1 MQRFTGTR
9 VTRVEDPRILTGGG
23 LYIDDRQP
31 HGLGHA
37 AFVRSPFAHAR
48 VHSIDTA
55 AARAHPGVIAVFTAA
70 DLARHVAPIVTQG
83 PPGMSCPRFTCL
95 ATDKVRM
102 VGDTVALVIADSR
115 AIAEDACE
123 LVEVEYE
130 ELAGIGSIA
139 RALASDG
146 PRVWDELEGNVLYE
160 EQTTYGDPDAAFTR
174 AAHTIRETFVQHR
187 ITNCPMETRGVIA
200 TYEPGRN
207 HFTYIGTLQGTQMAR
222 FVIGSALALP
232 TTNIDVILGDVGGS
246 FGQKTS
252 LGHEEL
258 AVCAAAKALPGRPVK
273 WIEDRTEN
281 LSVGGQ
287 AREETV
293 TVEAA
298 VDADGRI
305 LGLRLDMV
313 LAGGAYPTSSA
324 PITTLVGTLARV
336 LIPGAYDIADY
347 SFRHRAVFTNKATY
361 VAYRGPWAIETWV
374 RERVLDRIG
383 RELGLDPVEV
393 RRRNLLGADAFPH
406 KLPAGPT
413 LSGIT
418 LRSALDKSERVADWA
433 GFRAEQ
439 ASERARGEG
448 GKPGHP
454 GQPGRPGRVLGLG
467 VVSFIEPAPG
477 PADYGPSIGFN
488 VPPERAMARLEVDGS
503 LSVYTSQAPHGQGH
517 ETTLAQLAAD
527 ELGVPMSAVRII
539 HSDSRTAPFSMMGT
553 GGSRA
558 ATVAS
563 GSVIGVARAVRDQ
576 VAEIVAHMLEAN
588 PTDIEV
594 VDGVARVKGSPDKA
608 MPLAQV
614 AMTAWLAPHY
624 LPPGRDPGI
633 EATFDFRA
641 GDGGWTQSVHSC
653 FVEIDPETGVVKVL
667 RYVVVEDCGD
677 VINPAIVEGQIRGG
691 IAQGIGEV
699 LYEHSAYDDDG
710 TFKAGTFMD
719 YLIPSSMEIPP
730 IEIHHVDATVV
741 TQEVNFRGVG
751 EGGAIGAPAA
761 VCSAVEDALSPW
773 NAKVLEQ
780 YLPPSRVL
788 ELMGVIPVE
797 R

>member
-1 MQRFTGTR
+1 M
-9 VTRVEDPRILTGGG
+9 TGGG
-23 LYIDDRQP
+23 NYIDDRNP
-31 HGLGHA
+31 PGLGHA

-48 VHSIDTA
+48 VHSIDTT
-55 AARAHPGVIAVFTAA
+55 AARAHPGVIAVFTGAE
-70 DLARHVAPIVTQG
+70 LGPHIAPIVTQG

-102 VGDTVALVIADSR
+102 VGDPVALVIAESR
-115 AIAEDACE
+115 AVAEDACE

-130 ELAGIGSIA
+130 ELAGIGSIE
-139 RALASDG
+139 RALAPDG
-146 PRVWDELEGNVLYE
+146 PRIWDDLDSNVLYE
-160 EQTTYGDPDAAFTR
+160 EAATYGDPDAAFAA
-174 AAHTIRETFVQHR
+174 AAHTINETFVQHR

-207 HFTYIGTLQGTQMAR
+207 HFTYMGTLQGTQMAR
-222 FVIGSALALP
+222 FVISTALSLP
-232 TTNIDVILGDVGGS
+232 ATNVDVVLGDVGGS
-246 FGQKTS
+246 FGQKS
-252 LGHEEL
+252 SIGHEEL
-258 AVCAAAKALPGRPVK
+258 AVCGAAKALAGRPIK

-293 TVEAA
+293 TAQVAF
-298 VDADGRI
+298 DADGRI
-305 LGLRLDMV
+305 RGLRLDMV
-313 LAGGAYPTSSA
+313 LAGGAYPIASA

-336 LIPGAYDIADY
+336 LVPGAYDIADY
-347 SFRHRAVFTNKATY
+347 SFRHRAVFTNKAPY

-374 RERVLDRIG
+374 RERVLDRIA

-393 RRRNLLGADAFPH
+393 RRRNLLAADAFPC

-413 LSGIT
+413 LAGIT
-418 LRSALDKSERVADWA
+418 LRAALDKAERVADWA

-439 ASERARGEG
+439 ASERARRAVAQ
-448 GKPGHP
+448 P
-454 GQPGRPGRVLGLG
+454 GQPGQPGRVLGLG

-477 PADYGPSIGFN
+477 PPDYGPSIGFTL
-488 VPPERAMARLEVDGS
+488 PPERATARLEVDGT

-527 ELGVPMSAVRII
+527 ELGVSMSAVRVI

-553 GGSRA
+553 GGSRS

-614 AMTAWLAPHY
+614 AMTAWLAPQY
-624 LPPGRDPGI
+624 LPPGRNPGI

-653 FVEIDPETGVVKVL
+653 FVEVDPETGVVKVL

-719 YLIPSSMEIPP
+719 YLIPSSMEIPS

-773 NAKVLEQ
+773 NAKVVEQ